1 MSDTPHTPDDS
12 SATDAETSS
21 TPDATAETENSTEV
35 QQEVQAE
42 SEPETPEHVSQDCAK
57 APLNPKWTI
66 KLSIITFFVI
76 GFGALGLYD
85 AVIKYPERGQRY
97 ADWAKMQYLDAAKAA
112 GSEEFGLFERKS
124 SIPDPVAEFKQLSD
138 PDRRQQNLVDAA
150 NQSSPNQL
158 RSTMRN
164 ARYDWLKGLKTIGQ
178 LTPENTIIEFPND
191 ELTALKARW
200 GSTSSI
206 PRPLKGYDIP
216 SQWAIMV
223 VCWAIGL
230 WMLLNIIKVIGQKY
244 SWDAKSMTLTIP
256 GSISITPQNLE
267 EVDKR
272 KWDKFIVFLK
282 LNDSHPTHAGKEIKV
297 DTYQHALVE
306 DWILA
311 MEAKA
316 EGSQEAGE

>member
-12 SATDAETSS
+12 TATDADPSITPETM
-21 TPDATAETENSTEV
+21 DEVENQSEN
-35 QQEVQAE
+35 
-42 SEPETPEHVSQDCAK
+42 EPETPAHVTKDCAK
-57 APLNPKWTI
+57 APLNPRWTI
-66 KLSIITFFVI
+66 KLFVITFFVI

-85 AVIKYPERGQRY
+85 AVKKYPERGQRY

-124 SIPDPVAEFKQLSD
+124 SIPDPVTEFNELNE
-138 PDRRQQNLVDAA
+138 PTRRQQNLVDAA
-150 NQSSPNQL
+150 NQGSSNRL

-191 ELTALKARW
+191 ELTELKARW
-200 GSTSSI
+200 GSTSSV

-216 SQWAIMV
+216 SQWAIMI
-223 VCWAIGL
+223 VCWGIGF

-244 SWDAKSMTLTIP
+244 SWEAESMTLTVP
-256 GSISITPQNLE
+256 GSISITPENLE

-311 MEAKA
+311 METKTLD
-316 EGSQEAGE
+316 SQESGE

>member
-1 MSDTPHTPDDS
+1 MSDTTHTPDDS
-12 SATDAETSS
+12 TA
-21 TPDATAETENSTEV
+21 PDADANITPETTDE
-35 QQEVQAE
+35 AE
-42 SEPETPEHVSQDCAK
+42 SQSENESETPEHVTQDCAK
-57 APLNPKWTI
+57 APLNPRWTI
-66 KLSIITFFVI
+66 KLFVITFFVI

-85 AVIKYPERGQRY
+85 AVKKYPERGQRY

-124 SIPDPVAEFKQLSD
+124 SIPDPVAEFNQLNE
-138 PDRRQQNLVDAA
+138 PTRRQQNLVDAA
-150 NQSSPNQL
+150 NQGSSNRL

-164 ARYDWLKGLKTIGQ
+164 ARYDWLKSLKTIGQ
-178 LTPENTIIEFPND
+178 LSPENTIIEFPND
-191 ELTALKARW
+191 ELTELKARW

-216 SQWAIMV
+216 SQWAIMI
-223 VCWAIGL
+223 VCWGIGF
-230 WMLLNIIKVIGQKY
+230 WMLLNIIKVIGKKY
-244 SWDAKSMTLTIP
+244 SWEAESMTLTVP
-256 GSISITPQNLE
+256 GSISITPENLV

-311 MEAKA
+311 METKA
-316 EGSQEAGE
+316 IGSQESAE